1 MSLEAIRMLRE
12 QQSQVK
18 EGSPQWM
25 VAEQLMD
32 ICRAEPESAELIA
45 QDLGVEAMSI
55 TEAEKKLDSPR
66 VLFGAFHSWLD
77 SKFPCWLGSRPVRL
91 GDPPYG
97 RPHRRSRGN
106 TFACLTLPHTLSRR
120 PCTCRYLREGGRPFG
135 PFSASSHLPLYS
147 EPDGRPDNTMRVG
160 RHQRQRRTGGRY
172 GALQQQPSEQSPQL
186 HAKRVSDC

>member
-55 TEAEKKLDSPR
+55 NRAI
-66 VLFGAFHSWLD
+66 
-77 SKFPCWLGSRPVRL
+77 
-91 GDPPYG
+91 
-97 RPHRRSRGN
+97 HRSELAQWK
-106 TFACLTLPHTLSRR
+106 TASFACKGF
-120 PCTCRYLREGGRPFG
+120 E
-135 PFSASSHLPLYS
+135 
-147 EPDGRPDNTMRVG
+147 
-160 RHQRQRRTGGRY
+160 
-172 GALQQQPSEQSPQL
+172 SPM
-186 HAKRVSDC
+186 V

>member
-55 TEAEKKLDSPR
+55 TEAEKKLKAYADSHKTGNFSCINEMYLNEVWLEYPDGSGETAIV
-66 VLFGAFHSWLD
+66 VLGTIYSVNALEGAGLD
-77 SKFPCWLGSRPVRL
+77 LADYIKGE
-91 GDPPYG
+91 
-97 RPHRRSRGN
+97 
-106 TFACLTLPHTLSRR
+106 TLDCPTGAYKVYRR
-120 PCTCRYLREGGRPFG
+120 PPEG
-135 PFSASSHLPLYS
+135 
-147 EPDGRPDNTMRVG
+147 
-160 RHQRQRRTGGRY
+160 
-172 GALQQQPSEQSPQL
+172 
-186 HAKRVSDC
+186 

>member
-55 TEAEKKLDSPR
+55 TEAEKKLKAYSYS
-66 VLFGAFHSWLD
+66 H
-77 SKFPCWLGSRPVRL
+77 KT
-91 GDPPYG
+91 
-97 RPHRRSRGN
+97 GN
-106 TFACLTLPHTLSRR
+106 FSCITPAEADRI
-120 PCTCRYLREGGRPFG
+120 LREFYGLPFPSGSTEWGGGLGLDLADFWG
-135 PFSASSHLPLYS
+135 
-147 EPDGRPDNTMRVG
+147 
-160 RHQRQRRTGGRY
+160 
-172 GALQQQPSEQSPQL
+172 
-186 HAKRVSDC
+186 

>member
-55 TEAEKKLDSPR
+55 TEAEKKLKAYAKDHANGKTAIFFVRRVKESGNSYFTLELDEGKLTVRQNRGRRNCARTKEVEAFEAIWLAWLRTGAPR
-66 VLFGAFHSWLD
+66 DA
-77 SKFPCWLGSRPVRL
+77 R
-91 GDPPYG
+91 G
-97 RPHRRSRGN
+97 RP
-106 TFACLTLPHTLSRR
+106 LLPEELKYKAGT
-120 PCTCRYLREGGRPFG
+120 
-135 PFSASSHLPLYS
+135 A
-147 EPDGRPDNTMRVG
+147 
-160 RHQRQRRTGGRY
+160 
-172 GALQQQPSEQSPQL
+172 A
-186 HAKRVSDC
+186 

>member
-55 TEAEKKLDSPR
+55 TEAEKKLKAYADS
-66 VLFGAFHSWLD
+66 H
-77 SKFPCWLGSRPVRL
+77 KT
-91 GDPPYG
+91 
-97 RPHRRSRGN
+97 GN
-106 TFACLTLPHTLSRR
+106 FSCITPAEADRI
-120 PCTCRYLREGGRPFG
+120 LREFYGLPFPSGSTEWGGGLGLDLADFCG
-135 PFSASSHLPLYS
+135 
-147 EPDGRPDNTMRVG
+147 
-160 RHQRQRRTGGRY
+160 
-172 GALQQQPSEQSPQL
+172 
-186 HAKRVSDC
+186 